1 MPKSIIRVESGEGEG
16 ERRKLYILV
25 TLMIKSSC
33 SLNRVFRFNSEEEAS
48 QMRRWLGR
56 RAEG

>member
-1 MPKSIIRVESGEGEG
+1 MPKSTIRGERGEGEE
-16 ERRKLYILV
+16 ERRKLYILA

-33 SLNRVFRFNSEEEAS
+33 GLNRVFMFNSEEETS